1 MIKFPK
7 EAKFA
12 IYMRSVLLRKIS
24 WLIFFQA
31 ALCALATY
39 LISRISLMG
48 RIGIATFYKEYK
60 FLRSPWK
67 TYLSIIIIQLLI
79 IFLLYIL
86 HKRFSRKINLRASAI
101 ILILSAIGLWITYYD
116 FQHTFSHRV
125 LRERFHLGFYLFWI
139 GLMITSL
146 FFMIAVPAKE
156 KDIQARFPED
166 PSSRDM
172 KLYKTGNNNSNDLS
186 ILK

>member
-1 MIKFPK
+1 
-7 EAKFA
+7 
-12 IYMRSVLLRKIS
+12 MRNVLLRKIS
-24 WLIFFQA
+24 QLVIFQA

-60 FLRSPWK
+60 FLRSPWQ
-67 TYLSIIIIQLLI
+67 TYLSIFIIQLLI
-79 IFLLYIL
+79 ILLLYAL
-86 HKRFSRKINLRASAI
+86 HKRFLGRITIRASVI
-101 ILILSAIGLWITYYD
+101 VLILSAIGLWATYYD

-146 FFMIAVPAKE
+146 FFMIAAPAKKE
-156 KDIQARFPED
+156 KDIQTPFPED
-166 PSSRDM
+166 PLSPGPEP
-172 KLYKTGNNNSNDLS
+172 YKTGNNNNTGLS
-186 ILK
+186 

>member
-1 MIKFPK
+1 
-7 EAKFA
+7 
-12 IYMRSVLLRKIS
+12 MRSVLSRKIS

-60 FLRSPWK
+60 FLRSPWQ

-79 IFLLYIL
+79 ISLLYIL
-86 HKRFSRKINLRASAI
+86 HKRFSRRRTVRASAV

-139 GLMITSL
+139 GLMVTSL
-146 FFMIAVPAKE
+146 FFMIVVPAKE
-156 KDIQARFPED
+156 KDIQVRFPED
-166 PSSRDM
+166 PSSPDM